1 VASSTRK
8 RHAARIRRPS
18 AGFCGVWRRRHIMR
32 FMLTRGESCP
42 GLPQL
47 FAAAF
52 PEAGFPVG
60 RHPWRLPSANPPCT
74 SISSKNPKTL
84 RVRHVCAFRASPLVS
99 VRARPLFPLRAR
111 LISFVRGSSL
121 SAGYHKRRSGDQRR
135 LTRSH
140 TPCLFRLSAR
150 LSGDSAEAISQ
161 RCLGI
166 RQAGASFQLMTFGV
180 WSKFRLHYRNSPKS
194 RACQEVYSAYRY
206 SPCKEPSSAE
216 KRISAGNPRTADH

>member
-1 VASSTRK
+1 MKTD
-8 RHAARIRRPS
+8 PLPLTFYS
-18 AGFCGVWRRRHIMR
+18 ATG
-32 FMLTRGESCP
+32 
-42 GLPQL
+42 
-47 FAAAF
+47 AAASCGSWPQF
-52 PEAGFPVG
+52 TRLKRRGRFWTASGFPVG

-150 LSGDSAEAISQ
+150 
-161 RCLGI
+161 
-166 RQAGASFQLMTFGV
+166 FTWTF
-180 WSKFRLHYRNSPKS
+180 L
-194 RACQEVYSAYRY
+194 
-206 SPCKEPSSAE
+206 
-216 KRISAGNPRTADH
+216 TA